1 MWNIIY
7 MMNDGKLNM
16 KEINETDI
24 HLFVLNPDLVNRE
37 ILSKIEF
44 QIKTDE
50 NLRNTIEELK
60 EFYKNFNELYN
71 SNLSTTFYLE
81 KSEKNEVLNFKLA
94 ALNKAETFNEI
105 KYLNTYVNAE
115 KLILTRIFYNPSEN
129 VVEFHVVSNEIFRSV
144 PFNFRVTLLNSN
156 IVMITDKY
164 GISKLS
170 YEKYNKD
177 MALLVNIPISI
188 FELNKS
194 DFDSRDFV
202 NKSSLID
209 QTEIQITKDEKTEN
223 YKCKL
228 KHFNDLIDT
237 RLNSVNNSKKDLTA
251 YYFEPGDEENYKEEK
266 IVDNSFSLDWNFN
279 KPLRIV
285 LFEH

>member
-1 MWNIIY
+1 
-7 MMNDGKLNM
+7 MNDGKLNM
-16 KEINETDI
+16 KDINETDI
-24 HLFVLNPDLVNRE
+24 HLFILNPDLVDPDVLN
-37 ILSKIEF
+37 KIQI

-50 NLRNTIEELK
+50 NLKNTLEDLK

-71 SNLSTTFYLE
+71 SNLTTTFYLE
-81 KSEKNEVLNFKLA
+81 KSEKNEVSNFKLA
-94 ALNKAETFNEI
+94 ALNKAETLNEI

-129 VVEFHVVSNEIFRSV
+129 VVEFHVVFNEIFRNV
-144 PFNFRVTLLNSN
+144 PYNFKITLLNSN

-170 YEKYNKD
+170 YDKYNKD

-188 FELNKS
+188 FELNES
-194 DFDSRDFV
+194 DFDSGDVV
-202 NKSSLID
+202 NKSSLIN
-209 QTEIQITKDEKTEN
+209 QTEFQIIKDEKNEKFN
-223 YKCKL
+223 CEL
-228 KHFNDLIDT
+228 KYFNDLIDT
-237 RLNSVNNSKKDLTA
+237 RLNSLNNFENDLTA